1 MAAKSYALD
10 FNGYWRVPSIGGLP
24 VGSGVYGVFACTHNT
39 LADTVALQRL
49 LYIGEAEN
57 VQARIAGHERWS
69 DWARELKMG
78 EELCFNAALISPAT
92 DRQRAEAAMI
102 FHHKP
107 PCNIEYV
114 HNFSFDATS
123 IATSAKNALMNGY
136 FTVQPTSA
144 LGGLA
149 RASLIGGSGR
159 W

>member
-1 MAAKSYALD
+1 MAAKSYSLE
-10 FNGYWRVPSIGGLP
+10 FSGYWRVSNAGGLP
-24 VGSGVYGVFACTHNT
+24 ARSGVYGVYACTHNM
-39 LADTVALQRL
+39 LANTVTLQRL

-57 VQARIAGHERWS
+57 VQARVAGHERWS

-78 EELCFNAALISPAT
+78 EELCFNAALIGPAP

-107 PCNIEYV
+107 SCNVEYV
-114 HNFSFDATS
+114 HNFPFDATS
-123 IATSAKNALMNGY
+123 IATSGTNALMNSY
-136 FTVQPTSA
+136 FTVQPTLA

-149 RASLIGGSGR
+149 RATLLGGSGR